1 MPPVRELGS
10 LGTEAHRTLGLTLS
24 VSKTRRIMCTR
35 HYLRGKTSL
44 ELCTNRWISIINA
57 DNSVTWNHNCHVT
70 LWNNLYHTNCPIN
83 IGCFE
88 FNQKTA
94 IVCFH
99 IFVRHIFLSFFFFL
113 FNSLDFAS
121 WPESLKYLPSG
132 PLQKKLANVC
142 CVEVL
147 FPIPALTWDSLNDAN
162 QLNQNWE
169 LPSHRVLNKLSR
181 WFLGKLNFENDY
193 FKN

>member
-99 IFVRHIFLSFFFFL
+99 IFVRHIFLSFFFFPVQQ
-113 FNSLDFAS
+113 S
-121 WPESLKYLPSG
+121 WLCLLAWKSKIFTIWPFTEKACQRLLRGGVIPNTRSHLRLSQRCKPTQSELGAAQSSCFKQT
-132 PLQKKLANVC
+132 LQMILRQAKLWKW
-142 CVEVL
+142 L
-147 FPIPALTWDSLNDAN
+147 L
-162 QLNQNWE
+162 
-169 LPSHRVLNKLSR
+169 
-181 WFLGKLNFENDY
+181 
-193 FKN
+193 